1 MQKNNCYFAD
11 SNTRPPAATIKP
23 RLTVTPRV
31 LVYSAHQVNKYRRG
45 SAKAVSPQTNQT
57 PPTATTSASRRPQ
70 PHPTTS
76 NPTSNHIQPPQS
88 QPTTTTTIHTHKPT
102 PHPHEMPTTRS
113 QQRTTRS
120 GGKNAPAPAKR
131 AATAKTRSKGRKN
144 KATSD
149 EEMEGGE
156 VDGKQGSGG
165 KKNRKKNKYA
175 PSLPRFRR

>member
-1 MQKNNCYFAD
+1 MQKNNCYFTD

-31 LVYSAHQVNKYRRG
+31 LIYSAHQVNKYRRG
-45 SAKAVSPQTNQT
+45 SAKAASPQTNQT

-88 QPTTTTTIHTHKPT
+88 LPTTTIHTHAPT

-175 PSLPRFRR
+175 PSPPRFRR